1 MMMSADDVLERE
13 LAKLGGVVAGGPM
26 GAASVKWVA
35 RRLSSSSA
43 EGTLEVPMNAR
54 DALVHAF
61 RALTE
66 VGELLPDE
74 TEHGIPALR
83 AVVGSGT
90 LGMNPAVVDLS
101 VEPVAESLARVTIRA
116 TAKEGLI
123 KQHTAE
129 KAIKRVIDATGWI
142 TGP

>member
-1 MMMSADDVLERE
+1 MPADDVLERE
-13 LAKLGGVVAGGPM
+13 LAKLGGVVARGPM

-54 DALVHAF
+54 EALGQAF
-61 RALTE
+61 KALTE
-66 VGELLPDE
+66 LGEILPDE
-74 TEHGIPALR
+74 IEHAAPALR
-83 AVVGSGT
+83 AVVGSGA

-101 VEPVAESLARVTIRA
+101 VEPVTESLAKVTIRA

-129 KAIKRVIDATGWI
+129 KAVKRVIDATGWI
-142 TGP
+142 TDP

>member
-1 MMMSADDVLERE
+1 MPADDVLERE
-13 LAKLGGVVAGGPM
+13 LAKLGGVVARGPM

-54 DALVHAF
+54 EALGQAF
-61 RALTE
+61 KALTE
-66 VGELLPDE
+66 LGEILPDE
-74 TEHGIPALR
+74 IEHAAPALR
-83 AVVGSGT
+83 AVVGSGA

-101 VEPVAESLARVTIRA
+101 VEPVTESLAKVTIRA